1 MSQSIRWETLREQIT
16 RDTGNDLVAR
26 DRLMPR
32 DEQGLPTRPGD
43 APATVVPRAGAVL
56 LLLYPDGDEIYVP
69 LTVRTSSLRNHS
81 GEISLPG
88 GSADPT
94 DNTLADTA
102 LREAW
107 EELGIS
113 PGTVEIVTSLA
124 QVWIPVSN
132 FRITPYVGLTPA
144 QPAFTPAPTEVAA
157 VIEVPLN
164 ILCQPAT
171 LQSEMRELRGRMV
184 HIPYFAIDEH
194 KVWGATALILAQLV
208 GRLTG

>member
-32 DEQGLPTRPGD
+32 DERGLPTRPSD

-144 QPAFTPAPTEVAA
+144 RPTFTPA
-157 VIEVPLN
+157 
-164 ILCQPAT
+164 
-171 LQSEMRELRGRMV
+171 
-184 HIPYFAIDEH
+184 
-194 KVWGATALILAQLV
+194 
-208 GRLTG
+208 